1 MFHAD
6 DRIESFWLWFDLNE
20 RQNVLNIFKPGQP
33 RGTTTGI
40 AFTRFLLSLARC
52 NAVGLRSRRART
64 RSSLRH
70 HDRRFW
76 PPGPFALCHKYYV
89 RADDARVQTWCA
101 IEASTTSSVLRPA
114 PAPTRAAMHV
124 SWCSGVHIYNLH
136 ASCSC
141 HVTWSSSFIAGQS
154 DLQNPRSL
162 I

>member
-40 AFTRFLLSLARC
+40 AFTRFLLSLAWC
-52 NAVGLRSRRART
+52 NAVGLRSRRARMM
-64 RSSLRH
+64 SSLRH

-89 RADDARVQTWCA
+89 RDDDARGADVVRDRGKYYQ
-101 IEASTTSSVLRPA
+101 LRPEDSPSPDA
-114 PAPTRAAMHV
+114 CRNV
-124 SWCSGVHIYNLH
+124 S
-136 ASCSC
+136 
-141 HVTWSSSFIAGQS
+141 
-154 DLQNPRSL
+154 
-162 I
+162 